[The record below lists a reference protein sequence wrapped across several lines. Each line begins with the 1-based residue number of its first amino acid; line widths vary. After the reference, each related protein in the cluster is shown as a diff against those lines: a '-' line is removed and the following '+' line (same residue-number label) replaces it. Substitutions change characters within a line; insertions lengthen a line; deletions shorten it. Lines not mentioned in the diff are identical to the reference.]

1 MASNMNK
8 EQHSQA
14 EQIYSNFYLVE
25 ELVTLIGIYSSLCIL
40 HHTTLLVYN
49 MTLWKTDMPTLCAGV
64 LAGVG
69 DMLPNTFMVSHA
81 QHNYTKQYRPIQHYT

>member
-14 EQIYSNFYLVE
+14 EQIYSNFYLVG

-40 HHTTLLVYN
+40 HHTALLA
-49 MTLWKTDMPTLCAGV
+49 L
-64 LAGVG
+64 
-69 DMLPNTFMVSHA
+69 
-81 QHNYTKQYRPIQHYT
+81 